1 MVLAK
6 HFALKKKNR
15 VMKTI
20 LLRLALIGLIPIT
33 LYSQVDTSNIELF
46 ETLNEVDV
54 QRDPG
59 VSLSSKSILGKELIS
74 EVELRKA
81 ACCDLSESFETNAS
95 ISASFTDAVTGTR
108 QIKLLGLEGPYA
120 LYTRGNLRTMGGLSS
135 VLGLALIPGAWI
147 QSIQL
152 SKGPGSVVNGS
163 GAMSGQINYQLRP
176 SYTQKKSHF
185 NLFAGPIRFEQN
197 AVHTWHQGQT
207 WSSNLMVHGRQQLF
221 RWDGNEDGYLDAP
234 LSNHFY
240 IQNAWKQIGKKS
252 EAQYGVKASWIRNI
266 GGNTLFGEIT
276 PERIWSHELAT
287 DRYELWAKR
296 GYFLDKGINR
306 SIGTQFSANYQ
317 NLESYFGD
325 RIFNAQ
331 EQNVYGNLIVQDNIY
346 DTRYT
351 IKAGLDA
358 NWRNIRQDIWDITGD
373 YNILTT
379 GAYAEYSF
387 VSSPDGQGLS
397 AIFGQRIDYLQDFES
412 GEKGFYPV
420 PRLHIKYAKGPWSLR
435 SQLSYSY
442 RVATLGAE
450 YMGYMANNRDFNFI
464 GSTQNR
470 VALPIEDAITIGQSV
485 VFTKDVFYKE
495 LQLYFDA
502 YQTQFLNKVVF
513 DFDEQTDL
521 ATYYCGFANGAFPK
535 STSMQFGGQ
544 YELIHR
550 TLFKI
555 AYRFQNVQQVD
566 VSTINDYSPNLEE
579 AILFVPHLIYLGT
592 SYSSRKGIGFELNGT
607 FHSSQRLPSIGYEK
621 RSPAF
626 TMLNLQISK
635 ESRKN
640 GQFYVGTQN
649 LLNVRQL
656 NPIVGGDLPFDGQ
669 FDASIV
675 WGPIMGRQLYAGW
688 RYDIRKRTK
697 N

>member
-1 MVLAK
+1 MKSIIAGVFVL
-6 HFALKKKNR
+6 
-15 VMKTI
+15 
-20 LLRLALIGLIPIT
+20 GLFSQT
-33 LYSQVDTSNIELF
+33 LHGQSDTTNIQLF

-54 QRDPG
+54 KTDPG
-59 VSLSSKSILGKELIS
+59 ISLSKKSVLDKQLIS

-120 LYTRGNLRTMGGLSS
+120 LYTRGNLQTMGGLSS
-135 VLGLALIPGAWI
+135 VLGLSLIPGAWI

-152 SKGPGSVVNGS
+152 SKGPGSVVNGA

-176 SYTQKKSHF
+176 SFTENKSHF
-185 NLFAGPIRFEQN
+185 NLFAGPGRFEQN

-234 LSNHFY
+234 LSNHFF

-266 GGNTLFGEIT
+266 GGSSLYGYETLV
-276 PERIWSHELAT
+276 PIWTHELAT
-287 DRYELWAKR
+287 NRYELWAKR

-306 SIGTQFSANYQ
+306 SIGTQLSANYQ
-317 NLESYFGD
+317 TLDSYFGN

-346 DTRYT
+346 DTRHT
-351 IKAGLDA
+351 LKAGIDA
-358 NWRNIRQDIWDITGD
+358 NWRNLSQDIWGLDGD

-412 GEKGFYPV
+412 GKKEFYPV
-420 PRLHIKYAKGPWSLR
+420 PRVHIKYANGPWSFR

-470 VALPIEDAITIGQSV
+470 IPLPIEDAITIGQSI

-502 YQTQFLNKVVF
+502 YQTQFWNKVVF

-521 ATYYCGFANGAFPK
+521 ATYYYGYANGAFPE

-566 VSTINDYSPNLEE
+566 VSTINDYSPSLEE
-579 AILFVPHLIYLGT
+579 ALLFVPHLIYLGT
-592 SYSSRKGIGFELNGT
+592 SYTSRKGIGIELNGT
-607 FHSSQRLPSIGYEK
+607 YNSSQRLPSIGFEK

-635 ESRKN
+635 EGRKT
-640 GQFYVGTQN
+640 GQFYLGIQN

-656 NPIVGGDLPFDGQ
+656 NPIVGGDMPFDGV

-688 RYDIRKRTK
+688 RYDIRKRTE

>member
-1 MVLAK
+1 MKSIIAGVFVL
-6 HFALKKKNR
+6 
-15 VMKTI
+15 
-20 LLRLALIGLIPIT
+20 GLFSQT
-33 LYSQVDTSNIELF
+33 LHGQSDTTNIQLF

-54 QRDPG
+54 KTDPG
-59 VSLSSKSILGKELIS
+59 ISISKKSVLDKQLIS

-120 LYTRGNLRTMGGLSS
+120 LYTRGNLQTMGGLSS
-135 VLGLALIPGAWI
+135 VFGLSLIPGAWI

-152 SKGPGSVVNGS
+152 SKGPGSVVNGA

-176 SYTQKKSHF
+176 SFTENKSHF
-185 NLFAGPIRFEQN
+185 NLFAGPGRFEQN
-197 AVHTWHQGQT
+197 AVHTWHQGQR

-221 RWDGNEDGYLDAP
+221 RWDGNEYGYLDAP
-234 LSNHFY
+234 LSNHFF

-266 GGNTLFGEIT
+266 GGSSLYGYETLV
-276 PERIWSHELAT
+276 PIWTHELAT
-287 DRYELWAKR
+287 NRYELWAKR

-306 SIGTQFSANYQ
+306 SIGTQLSANYQ
-317 NLESYFGD
+317 TLDSYFGN

-346 DTRYT
+346 DTRHT
-351 IKAGLDA
+351 LKAGIDA
-358 NWRNIRQDIWDITGD
+358 NWRNLSQNIWGLDGD

-412 GEKGFYPV
+412 GKKGFYPV
-420 PRLHIKYAKGPWSLR
+420 PRVHIKYAKGPWSLR

-442 RVATLGAE
+442 LVATLVAE

-464 GSTQNR
+464 GSTENR
-470 VALPIEDAITIGQSV
+470 IPLPIEDAITIGQSV

-521 ATYYCGFANGAFPK
+521 ATYYYGYANGAFPE
-535 STSMQFGGQ
+535 STSLQFGGK

-566 VSTINDYSPNLEE
+566 VSTINYYSPNLEE
-579 AILFVPHLIYLGT
+579 ALLFVPHLIYL
-592 SYSSRKGIGFELNGT
+592 
-607 FHSSQRLPSIGYEK
+607 
-621 RSPAF
+621 
-626 TMLNLQISK
+626 
-635 ESRKN
+635 
-640 GQFYVGTQN
+640 
-649 LLNVRQL
+649 
-656 NPIVGGDLPFDGQ
+656 
-669 FDASIV
+669 
-675 WGPIMGRQLYAGW
+675 
-688 RYDIRKRTK
+688 
-697 N
+697 

>member
-1 MVLAK
+1 MKSIIAGVFVL
-6 HFALKKKNR
+6 
-15 VMKTI
+15 
-20 LLRLALIGLIPIT
+20 GLFSQT
-33 LYSQVDTSNIELF
+33 LHGQSDTTNIQLF

-54 QRDPG
+54 KTDPG
-59 VSLSSKSILGKELIS
+59 ISLSKKSVLDKQLIS

-120 LYTRGNLRTMGGLSS
+120 LYTRGNLQTMGGLSS
-135 VLGLALIPGAWI
+135 VLGLSLIPGAWI

-152 SKGPGSVVNGS
+152 SKGPGSVVNGA

-176 SYTQKKSHF
+176 SFTENKSHF
-185 NLFAGPIRFEQN
+185 NLFAGPGRFEQN

-234 LSNHFY
+234 LSNHFF

-266 GGNTLFGEIT
+266 GGSSLYGYETLV
-276 PERIWSHELAT
+276 PIWTHELAT
-287 DRYELWAKR
+287 NRYELWAKR

-306 SIGTQFSANYQ
+306 SIGTQLSANYQ
-317 NLESYFGD
+317 TLDSYFGN

-346 DTRYT
+346 DTRHT
-351 IKAGLDA
+351 LKAGIDA
-358 NWRNIRQDIWDITGD
+358 NWRNLSQNIWGLDGD

-420 PRLHIKYAKGPWSLR
+420 PRVHIKYAKGPWSFR

-442 RVATLGAE
+442 RVATVGAE

-470 VALPIEDAITIGQSV
+470 IPLPIEDAITIGQSV

-521 ATYYCGFANGAFPK
+521 ATYYYGYANGAFPE
-535 STSMQFGGQ
+535 STSLQFGGQ

-550 TLFKI
+550 TIFKI
-555 AYRFQNVQQVD
+555 AYRYQNVQQVD
-566 VSTINDYSPNLEE
+566 VSTINDYSPRLEE
-579 AILFVPHLIYLGT
+579 AILFVPHLLYFGT
-592 SYSSRKGIGFELNGT
+592 SYSSRKGFGFEINGT
-607 FHSSQRLPSIGYEK
+607 YNSSQRLPSIGYAN

-640 GQFYVGTQN
+640 SQFYIGIQN

-656 NPIVGGDLPFDGQ
+656 NPIVGGDLPFDGV

-688 RYDIRKRTK
+688 RYDIRKRTE

>member
-1 MVLAK
+1 MKSIIAGVFVL
-6 HFALKKKNR
+6 
-15 VMKTI
+15 
-20 LLRLALIGLIPIT
+20 GLFSQT
-33 LYSQVDTSNIELF
+33 LHGQSDTTNIQLF

-54 QRDPG
+54 KTDPG
-59 VSLSSKSILGKELIS
+59 ISLSKKSVLDKQLIS

-120 LYTRGNLRTMGGLSS
+120 LYTRGNLQTMGGLSS
-135 VLGLALIPGAWI
+135 VLGLSLIPGAWI

-152 SKGPGSVVNGS
+152 SKGPGSVVNGA

-176 SYTQKKSHF
+176 SFTENKSHF
-185 NLFAGPIRFEQN
+185 NLFAGPGRFEQN

-207 WSSNLMVHGRQQLF
+207 WSSNMMVHGRQQLF

-234 LSNHFY
+234 LSKHFF

-266 GGNTLFGEIT
+266 GGSSLYGYETLV
-276 PERIWSHELAT
+276 PIWTHELAT
-287 DRYELWAKR
+287 NRYELWAKR

-306 SIGTQFSANYQ
+306 SIGTQLSANYQ
-317 NLESYFGD
+317 TLDSYFGN

-346 DTRYT
+346 DTRHT
-351 IKAGLDA
+351 LKAGIDA
-358 NWRNIRQDIWDITGD
+358 NWRNLSQNIWGLDGD

-420 PRLHIKYAKGPWSLR
+420 PRVHIKYAKGPWSLR

-464 GSTQNR
+464 GSTENR
-470 VALPIEDAITIGQSV
+470 IPLPIEDAITIGQSV

-521 ATYYCGFANGAFPK
+521 ATYYYGYANGAFPE
-535 STSMQFGGQ
+535 STSLQFGGQ

-550 TLFKI
+550 TIFKI
-555 AYRFQNVQQVD
+555 AYRYQNVQQVD
-566 VSTINDYSPNLEE
+566 VSTINDYSPRLEE
-579 AILFVPHLIYLGT
+579 AILFVPHLLYFGT
-592 SYSSRKGIGFELNGT
+592 SYSSRKGFGFEINGT
-607 FHSSQRLPSIGYEK
+607 YNSSQRLPSIGYAN

-640 GQFYVGTQN
+640 SQFYIGIQN

-656 NPIVGGDLPFDGQ
+656 NPIVGGDLPFDGV

-688 RYDIRKRTK
+688 RYDIRKRTE